1 MHTHNTVLNTCE
13 SFISF
18 SPALNLTYVHGSS
31 ARFSE
36 RRRAEGG
43 NERAENIA
51 NGARAGVALGLGV
64 RLGTGCFWA
73 EMRAEMRRR

>member
-18 SPALNLTYVHGSS
+18 SPALNLTYTAPRRDSRSGD
-31 ARFSE
+31 E
-36 RRRAEGG
+36 RKGEMS
-43 NERAENIA
+43 AENIA